1 MNETLSAQPALRQY
15 RSRSRESALSAGS
28 LHWVKTDERSEKSS
42 TLIGVERTARVLSA
56 VAETNSPTLSEISR
70 QTGLNE
76 ATVLRYLNSLAAL
89 GYVERHN
96 ATQYRLGWEVFRL
109 GQRAFSGQVPSDAIL
124 PTMERLMHE
133 FNETV
138 NFAAHKERSVVILE
152 VVEGRRAVKKVS
164 DVGQSDPWHASA
176 LGKALLASMPDSVWH
191 DIVATAGMPAL
202 TPHTITTM
210 KKMGAEIKQIRK
222 QGFAVDREEAAEEL
236 TCVAAAIPTT
246 DGGASRYAMSI
257 SFLTHRLTP
266 ERLDHAG
273 AQVRAGAEEIAK
285 KLQL

>member
-1 MNETLSAQPALRQY
+1 MPALG
-15 RSRSRESALSAGS
+15 AGN
-28 LHWVKTDERSEKSS
+28 LHWVKTEDRPEKSS

-56 VAETNSPTLSEISR
+56 VADANVGNLTEISR
-70 QTGLNE
+70 RTELNE

-89 GYVERHN
+89 GYIERFN

-109 GQRAFSGQVPSDAIL
+109 GQRAFSGQVPSEVVL

-176 LGKALLASMPDSVWH
+176 LGKALLATMPDSVWR
-191 DIVATAGMPAL
+191 DIVASTGLPEL
-202 TPHTITTM
+202 TPYTITTM
-210 KKMGAEIKQIRK
+210 KKMDAEIKEIRK

-236 TCVAAAIPTT
+236 TCVAAAIPTS
-246 DGGASRYAMSI
+246 DGGASRYALSI

-266 ERLDHAG
+266 ESLEHAG
-273 AQVRAGAEEIAK
+273 AQVIAGAQEIAK
-285 KLQL
+285 KLP

>member
-1 MNETLSAQPALRQY
+1 MA
-15 RSRSRESALSAGS
+15 ALSAGN
-28 LHWVKTDERSEKSS
+28 LHWVKSEERSEKSS

-56 VAETNSPTLSEISR
+56 VAEANVGNLTEISR
-70 QTGLNE
+70 RTELNE

-89 GYVERHN
+89 GYVERFN
-96 ATQYRLGWEVFRL
+96 ATQYRLGWEVARL
-109 GQRAFSGQVPSDAIL
+109 GQRAFAGQVPSEAVL

-176 LGKALLASMPDSVWH
+176 LGKALLATMPDSVWH
-191 DIVATAGMPAL
+191 DIVASAGLPEL

-210 KKMGAEIKQIRK
+210 KKMDAEIAEVRK

-236 TCVAAAIPTT
+236 TCVAAAIPTS
-246 DGGASRYAMSI
+246 DGGPSRYALSI
-257 SFLTHRLTP
+257 SFLTHRLTA
-266 ERLDHAG
+266 ESLDHAG
-273 AQVRAGAEEIAK
+273 AEVIAGAQEIAK
-285 KLQL
+285 KLP

>member
-1 MNETLSAQPALRQY
+1 M
-15 RSRSRESALSAGS
+15 
-28 LHWVKTDERSEKSS
+28 KTEDRPEKSS

-56 VAETNSPTLSEISR
+56 VADANVGNLTEISR
-70 QTGLNE
+70 RTELNE

-89 GYVERHN
+89 GYIERFN

-109 GQRAFSGQVPSDAIL
+109 GQRAFSGQVPSEVVL

-176 LGKALLASMPDSVWH
+176 LGKALLATMPDSVWR
-191 DIVATAGMPAL
+191 DIVASTGLPEL

-210 KKMGAEIKQIRK
+210 KKMDAEIKEIRK

-236 TCVAAAIPTT
+236 TCVAAAIPTS
-246 DGGASRYAMSI
+246 DGGASRYALSI

-266 ERLDHAG
+266 ASLEHAG
-273 AQVRAGAEEIAK
+273 AQVIAGAQEIAK
-285 KLQL
+285 KLP